1 MPMIHQE
8 FLLHR
13 HEANPLIKPA
23 DFPGGGADG
32 VRNPGQTMFGEV

>member
-1 MPMIHQE
+1 MIHEE

-13 HEANPLIKPA
+13 HPDNPLIKPA

-32 VRNPGQTMFGEV
+32 VRNPGQTMLGEV